1 MPGATRQTVTGRNVV
16 ASDTVRQTR
25 LFPFATADFLNAGI
39 AHNTF
44 MKRWMKA
51 TNGIVVM
58 LAACLLTSVS
68 AQQRDPR
75 IGEWREDRT
84 ANSVG
89 LYNVFEDLGNGV
101 IRYHIAHNLAPQNRL
116 YLDYRC
122 DGNLYPIRNSQGVA
136 TDFSE
141 SCTIVDANTVT
152 IKGVRKKDE
161 SFTGPR
167 LDDQYWFDG
176 EGTGTRSGDGR
187 HYRVV
192 VQQKAADGKVVR
204 TSERTFT
211 RNAER
216 CFSSDEE
223 EFRECQQRTTPP
235 RN

>member
-1 MPGATRQTVTGRNVV
+1 MMLLMRKTTFRHK
-16 ASDTVRQTR
+16 
-25 LFPFATADFLNAGI
+25 FPKKTHGI
-39 AHNTF
+39 
-44 MKRWMKA
+44 
-51 TNGIVVM
+51 
-58 LAACLLTSVS
+58 LLTLALWFLTASVN

-89 LYNVFEDLGNGV
+89 LYNIFEDLGNGM

-122 DGNLYPIRNSQGVA
+122 DGNFYPIRNSQGVA
-136 TDFSE
+136 TDFSQ

-152 IKGVRKKDE
+152 MKGIRNKDKGF
-161 SFTGPR
+161 SGPR

-176 EGTGTRSGDGR
+176 EGTGALSKDGN

-192 VQQKAADGKVVR
+192 TEQKDAAGNVIR

-216 CFSSDEE
+216 CFSSDEQT
-223 EFRECQQRTTPP
+223 FRDCQQRTRPP
-235 RN
+235 RK

>member
-1 MPGATRQTVTGRNVV
+1 MRQ
-16 ASDTVRQTR
+16 AKVRCR
-25 LFPFATADFLNAGI
+25 L
-39 AHNTF
+39 
-44 MKRWMKA
+44 KE
-51 TNGIVVM
+51 TNGIVLM
-58 LAACLLTSVS
+58 LAACLLTASVN

-89 LYNVFEDLGNGV
+89 LYNVFEDLGDGM
-101 IRYHIAHNLAPQNRL
+101 IRYRIAHNLSPQNRL

-122 DGNLYPIRNSQGVA
+122 DGNFYPIRNYQGVA

-161 SFTGPR
+161 AFPDPR
-167 LDDQYWFDG
+167 LDGYWVDG
-176 EGTGTRSGDGR
+176 EGTGTLSNDGN
-187 HYRVV
+187 HYRIVT
-192 VQQKAADGKVVR
+192 QQKDSDGKVIQ

-211 RNAER
+211 RNAES
-216 CFSSDEE
+216 CFSSDEQT
-223 EFRECQQRTTPP
+223 FRECQRRTSPP